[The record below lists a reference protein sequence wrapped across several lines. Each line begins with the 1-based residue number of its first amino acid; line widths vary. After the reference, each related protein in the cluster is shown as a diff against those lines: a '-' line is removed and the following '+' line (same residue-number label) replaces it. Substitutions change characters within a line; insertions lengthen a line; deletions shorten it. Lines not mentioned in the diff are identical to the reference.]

1 MKVGLLGF
9 GRTGRAVA
17 SVILRNPEIRLEWV
31 IRRTTK
37 LEHRSVPEYLGVES
51 DEPGL
56 IFSKGEF
63 SACELLERQPVD
75 AIIDF
80 SSESGIDYYGS
91 ATMKNRTA
99 IVSAISHYDVDG
111 MAKLRAVSSGNPVLW
126 SPNITVG
133 INFMMLAARTLQSIA
148 PDVDVQIIEEHFREK
163 AELSGTARRIAKL
176 LGVEENSIKEIRAG
190 GIIGNHEV
198 LFGFPYQTVRLRHE
212 SISREAFGNG
222 AIFAARGLMGRKNG
236 LYRMEDLLR
245 PYFSDQSVQSGNIPN
260 LLQND

>member
-1 MKVGLLGF
+1 MRVGLLGF

-37 LEHRSVPEYLGVES
+37 LEHRSVPEYLGIES

-56 IFSKGEF
+56 IFSKDEF
-63 SACELLERQPVD
+63 CARDLLEDQPVD
-75 AIIDF
+75 AIVDF
-80 SSESGIDYYGS
+80 SSESGLDYYGS
-91 ATMKNRTA
+91 AAMEKRTP
-99 IVSAISHYDVDG
+99 IVSAISHYSADG
-111 MAKLRAVSSGNPVLW
+111 MRKIRVIASHTPVLW

-148 PDVDVQIIEEHFREK
+148 PYADVQIIEEHFREK
-163 AELSGTARRIAKL
+163 TEVSGTAGRISRL
-176 LGVEENSIKEIRAG
+176 LGVDENSIKQIRAG

-222 AIFAARGLMGRKNG
+222 AIFAARRLVGLGNG

-245 PYFSDQSVQSGNIPN
+245 PYFAGQGESST
-260 LLQND
+260 L